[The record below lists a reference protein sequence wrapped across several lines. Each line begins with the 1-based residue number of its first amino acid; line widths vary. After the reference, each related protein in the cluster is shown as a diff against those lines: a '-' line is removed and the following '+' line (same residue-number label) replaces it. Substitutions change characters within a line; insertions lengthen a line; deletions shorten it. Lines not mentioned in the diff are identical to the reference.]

1 MGRVRV
7 KIGAPKIYEF
17 GSSDLM
23 IDIDAGDIYFKDRRG
38 KLRKILS
45 QDNTPSTTS
54 LPILEAPTVSASFG
68 IITKNITA
76 SGDISASGII
86 YANTFESHGSAEIGV
101 SDSINVT
108 GGISSSGNISASG
121 EIHGNTLNLTNNGD
135 NTFSVTS
142 AGAVSASSTLAG
154 TALTVATNGVTKSTI
169 DTSGNIVAEGNIS
182 SSGTIFTDNLR
193 SGNGTISTQAHLVP
207 QADNTFDL
215 GSASTRWRD
224 LHIFSSSV
232 RFYDGTGEIGAISFE
247 RGRGVLMRESGDADA
262 AETILSASAVR
273 ATGNVVSKASVI
285 ALTGSFNVIEGG
297 VF

>member
-1 MGRVRV
+1 
-7 KIGAPKIYEF
+7 P
-17 GSSDLM
+17 SS
-23 IDIDAGDIYFKDRRG
+23 
-38 KLRKILS
+38 
-45 QDNTPSTTS
+45 TS

-76 SGDISASGII
+76 SGDISASGTI
-86 YANTFESHGSAEIGV
+86 YANTFESHGSTEIGV

-135 NTFSVTS
+135 NIFSVTS
-142 AGAVSASSTLAG
+142 AGVVSASSTIAG
-154 TALTVATNGVTKSTI
+154 TALRAETNGVIKALI
-169 DTSGNIVAEGNIS
+169 DSSGNIS

-193 SGNGTISTQAHLVP
+193 SGNGTITTQAHLVP

-262 AETILSASAVR
+262 AETVMSASAVR
-273 ATGNVVSKASVI
+273 TTGNIVSKSSVI
-285 ALTGSFNVIEGG
+285 AKTGSFNIIEGG

>member
-7 KIGAPKIYEF
+7 KIGAPRIYEF

-38 KLRKILS
+38 KLRKIVS
-45 QDNTPSTTS
+45 QDSIPTVASGPV
-54 LPILEAPTVSASFG
+54 LESPTVSASFAV
-68 IITKNITA
+68 ITKNITA
-76 SGDISASGII
+76 SGDISASGTI
-86 YANTFESHGSAEIGV
+86 YANTFESHGSAEIKV
-101 SDSINVT
+101 VDSFNIT
-108 GGISSSGNISASG
+108 GSISSSGNISASG

-135 NTFSVTS
+135 NVFSVTS

-154 TALTVATNGVTKSTI
+154 TALTVATNGVTKASI
-169 DTSGNIVAEGNIS
+169 DASGNIS

-207 QADNTFDL
+207 QADKTFDL
-215 GSASTRWRD
+215 GSNSLRWRD
-224 LHIFSSSV
+224 LHIFSSSI
-232 RFYDGTGEIGAISFE
+232 RFYDDTGEIGAISFE

-273 ATGNVVSKASVI
+273 TTGNVVSKASVI
-285 ALTGSFNVIEGG
+285 ALTGIFNVIEGG